1 MKTARWHAVRMR
13 GLSLI
18 ELMVA
23 MVLGLLVAGGIITVF
38 LSTSSSNQVQNQLA
52 QLQEEGRFAITR
64 LTGDLRMANGQYCSN
79 TGGTATLGGAGVFM
93 DGLRAPRIHAADI
106 EDALSDLTTA
116 WGATPYPAKPSEAYY
131 LPAYFSMRGYD
142 CDKTGCAP
150 TAPANLPAP
159 GKTAGSRVIG
169 TSILTL
175 RYLDAG
181 GGWSLEGSS
190 FAVPSADGLLDHVTV
205 VPTTGEPTIAD
216 HYSAGDLMMLADCSN
231 ASVFAA
237 SLQNGN
243 EFYPQDV
250 GAGNF
255 SKPKAQQPQ
264 SAPRLFN
271 FSRDYKTVTYYLR
284 VVDNGNGGT
293 TGALMRSENGT
304 AEEVVRGV
312 ERLDFLY
319 GIEDGNGNTRYLGAS
334 DLDTRAGGAIP
345 CPPSWQNPLGGDVGC
360 LWRGVKSIEVRL
372 LMDGQQNLASLG
384 TAERNYTYAVD
395 GIATPAAPGAAGR
408 KVTPAVQGFSD
419 AMLRREFS
427 ALVSVRNYNP

>member
-1 MKTARWHAVRMR
+1 MNKVLHGRRAS

-23 MVLGLLVAGGIITVF
+23 MVLGLLVAAGIITVF
-38 LSTSSSNQVQNQLA
+38 LSTSSSNKAQTQLA

-64 LTGDLRMANGQYCSN
+64 LVGDLRMANGQYCSN
-79 TGGTATLGGAGVFM
+79 TRGTATQGGSGVFM
-93 DGLRAPRIHAADI
+93 DGLRAPRIYATDV
-106 EDALSDLTTA
+106 ENALSDLTTA
-116 WGATPYPAKPSEAYY
+116 WGVAPYPAKPAEPYY

-142 CDKTGCAP
+142 CDKNGCAP
-150 TAPANLPAP
+150 AAPASLPAP
-159 GKTAGSRVIG
+159 GKTADSRVIG

-181 GGWSLEGSS
+181 SGWSLEGNSMV
-190 FAVPSADGLLDHVTV
+190 VPGAGGLVDHVTV
-205 VPTTGEPTIAD
+205 VPAAGEPKIAD
-216 HYSAGDLMMLADCSN
+216 HYAAGDLMMLADCSN
-231 ASVFAA
+231 ANVFAA

-243 EFYPQDV
+243 AFYPQEA
-250 GAGNF
+250 GAGNY

-271 FSRDYKTVTYYLR
+271 FSRDYKTVTYYLK
-284 VVDNGNGGT
+284 VVDSGSGTT
-293 TGALMRSENGT
+293 TGALMRRENGV

-334 DLDTRAGGAIP
+334 DVDTRAGGSIP
-345 CPPSWQNPLGGDVGC
+345 CPPSWQGPLGGDAGC
-360 LWRGVKSIEVRL
+360 LWRGIKSIEVRL
-372 LMDGQQNLASLG
+372 LMDGQQSLASLG
-384 TAERNYTYAVD
+384 TAERNYTYAGD
-395 GIATPAAPGAAGR
+395 GITTPAAPGAAGR
-408 KVTPAVQGFSD
+408 KVTPSEQGFAD

>member
-1 MKTARWHAVRMR
+1 MNTLLRVRWAR
-13 GLSLI
+13 GFSLI

-38 LSTSSSNQVQNQLA
+38 LSTSSSNRAQTQLA

-64 LTGDLRMANGQYCSN
+64 LVGDLRMANGQYCSS
-79 TGGTATLGGAGVFM
+79 TGGTATQGGSGMFM
-93 DGLRAPRIHAADI
+93 DGLRAPRIHAVDI
-106 EDALSDLTTA
+106 ENALSDLTTV
-116 WGATPYPAKPSEAYY
+116 WGAAPYPAKPAEAYY

-142 CDKTGCAP
+142 CDKDGCAP
-150 TAPANLPAP
+150 AAPASLPAA
-159 GKTAGSRVIG
+159 GKAAGSRVIG
-169 TSILTL
+169 SSVLTL

-181 GGWSLEGSS
+181 SGWSLEGNSMV
-190 FAVPSADGLLDHVTV
+190 VPNGGLVDHVTV
-205 VPTTGEPTIAD
+205 VPSADEPAIAD
-216 HYSAGDLMMLADCSN
+216 HYAAGDLMMLADCSN

-237 SLQNGN
+237 TLQEGN
-243 EFYPQDV
+243 AFYPLDA

-271 FSRDYKTVTYYLR
+271 FSRDYKTVTWYLK
-284 VVDNGNGGT
+284 VVDNGAGGT
-293 TGALMRSENGT
+293 TGALMRRENGV

-319 GIEDGNGNTRYLGAS
+319 GIEDGNGDTRYLGAS
-334 DLDTRAGGAIP
+334 DVDTRAGGSIA
-345 CPPSWQNPLGGDVGC
+345 CPPSWQDPLGGDVGC
-360 LWRGVKSIEVRL
+360 LWRGVKSVEVRV
-372 LMDGQQNLASLG
+372 LMDGQQSLASLG
-384 TAERNYTYAVD
+384 AAERNYTYAGD
-395 GIATPAAPGAAGR
+395 GITTPAAPGAAGR
-408 KVTPAVQGFSD
+408 KVTPAEQGFAD

>member
-1 MKTARWHAVRMR
+1 MNSALRGRRVS

-23 MVLGLLVAGGIITVF
+23 MVLGLLVAAGIITVF
-38 LSTSSSNQVQNQLA
+38 LSTSSSNKVQTQLA

-64 LTGDLRMANGQYCSN
+64 LVGDLRMANGQYCSN
-79 TGGTATLGGAGVFM
+79 TGGTASQGGSGVFM
-93 DGLRAPRIHAADI
+93 DGLRAPRIHATNI

-116 WGATPYPAKPSEAYY
+116 WGATPYPAKPAEPYY

-142 CDKTGCAP
+142 CDKNGCAP
-150 TAPANLPAP
+150 TAPAALPAP
-159 GKTAGSRVIG
+159 GKAVNSRVVG

-181 GGWSLEGSS
+181 GGWSLEGAS
-190 FAVPSADGLLDHVTV
+190 AVVPGAGGLVDHVVV
-205 VPTTGEPTIAD
+205 VPAAGEPKIAD
-216 HYSAGDLMMLADCSN
+216 HYAAGDLMMLADCSN

-243 EFYPQDV
+243 AFYPQDA
-250 GAGNF
+250 GAGNY
-255 SKPKAQQPQ
+255 SKPKAQLPQ

-271 FSRDYKTVTYYLR
+271 FSRDYKSVTWYLQ

-293 TGALMRSENGT
+293 TGALVRRENGV
-304 AEEVVRGV
+304 AEEMVRGV

-334 DLDTRAGGAIP
+334 DVDSRAGGSIA
-345 CPPSWQNPLGGDVGC
+345 CPPSWQNPLGGNVGC

-372 LMDGQQNLASLG
+372 LMDGQQTLATLG
-384 TAERNYTYAVD
+384 TAERNYTYAGD
-395 GIATPAAPGAAGR
+395 GITTPAAPGAAGR
-408 KVTPAVQGFSD
+408 KVTPAEQGFAD

>member
-1 MKTARWHAVRMR
+1 MNTALRGRRAS

-23 MVLGLLVAGGIITVF
+23 MMLGLLVAAGIITVF
-38 LSTSSSNQVQNQLA
+38 LSTSSSNKAQTQLA

-64 LTGDLRMANGQYCSN
+64 LVGDLRMANGQYCSN
-79 TGGTATLGGAGVFM
+79 TGGTASQGGSGVFM
-93 DGLRAPRIHAADI
+93 DGLRAPRIHATDI
-106 EDALSDLTTA
+106 ENALSDLTTA
-116 WGATPYPAKPSEAYY
+116 WGAAPYPAKPAEPYY

-142 CDKTGCAP
+142 CDKSGCAP
-150 TAPANLPAP
+150 AAPDSLPAS
-159 GKTAGSRVIG
+159 GKVVDSRVIG
-169 TSILTL
+169 TSVLTL

-181 GGWSLEGSS
+181 SGWSLEGNSMV
-190 FAVPSADGLLDHVTV
+190 VPNGGLVDHVTV
-205 VPTTGEPTIAD
+205 VPAAGEPKIAD
-216 HYSAGDLMMLADCSN
+216 HYAAGDLMMLADCSN

-237 SLQNGN
+237 SLQGN
-243 EFYPQDV
+243 AFYPQDA
-250 GAGNF
+250 GAGNY

-284 VVDNGNGGT
+284 VIDNGSGGT
-293 TGALMRSENGT
+293 TGALMRRENGGN

-334 DLDTRAGGAIP
+334 DVDTRAGGSIP
-345 CPPSWQNPLGGDVGC
+345 CPPSWQNPLGGDAGC
-360 LWRGVKSIEVRL
+360 LWRGVKSVEVRL
-372 LMDGQQNLASLG
+372 LMDGQQSLASLG
-384 TAERNYTYAVD
+384 AAERNYTYASD
-395 GIATPAAPGAAGR
+395 GITTPAAPGAAGR
-408 KVTPAVQGFSD
+408 KVTPAEQGFAD